1 MFCGPELVEP
11 QAGSA
16 KFDPKARAAAVS
28 AAGDEVPAACGGPS
42 TPGGGPS
49 ALHGTTKLPHCIEVR
64 VGGVWRGAAPV
75 VGIVANVAEVG
86 GQRGVAVC
94 RRRGLEGPSFTRG
107 TGAVVVVS
115 TSIVSIATTLF
126 VALVAGGI
134 SRLLNYISLR
144 VVHRVTWVAGI
155 LATLVMLRSP
165 GRAGVA

>member
-1 MFCGPELVEP
+1 MMSV
-11 QAGSA
+11 
-16 KFDPKARAAAVS
+16 
-28 AAGDEVPAACGGPS
+28 
-42 TPGGGPS
+42 
-49 ALHGTTKLPHCIEVR
+49 
-64 VGGVWRGAAPV
+64 
-75 VGIVANVAEVG
+75 VANVAEVG

-94 RRRGLEGPSFTRG
+94 RRRGLEGPSFTWG

-134 SRLLNYISLR
+134 SRLLNDISLR